1 METPTFTVAAF
12 YRNPKAALDWL
23 ARAFGFEVTM
33 TIEGP
38 QGDPLNSHYEMAI

>member
-23 ARAFGFEVTM
+23 APAFGFEVTM
-33 TIEGP
+33 AIE
-38 QGDPLNSHYEMAI
+38 DPEADPRNSH